1 MQGTSDKVQP
11 LRMDSLYLCFP
22 QGLGNLVLTVKLGPL
37 GNFWFVCEHE
47 RASKREGGVL
57 CVVVEGDMKGG
68 PACIPSFC
76 VEFTKAEEYGF
87 PLGLDGKLEHLFSS

>member
-1 MQGTSDKVQP
+1 MSK
-11 LRMDSLYLCFP
+11 
-22 QGLGNLVLTVKLGPL
+22 
-37 GNFWFVCEHE
+37 
-47 RASKREGGVL
+47 RASERGGVL

-68 PACIPSFC
+68 PACILSIC